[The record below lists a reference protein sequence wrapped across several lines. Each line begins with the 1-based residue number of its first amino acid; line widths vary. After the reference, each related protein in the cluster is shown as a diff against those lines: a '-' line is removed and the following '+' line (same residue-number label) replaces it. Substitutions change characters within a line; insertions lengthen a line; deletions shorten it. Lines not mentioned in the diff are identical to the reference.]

1 MWWWDRSISP
11 NVQRIKIWLMDS
23 QKWVDFEWLI
33 KKFDFS
39 NISRFFFNYG
49 WLKVIRREKL
59 HLQDSIYAH
68 YRIGRFFWFFAS
80 PPLKIWEGG
89 GGLKFWQ
96 YFTIKFWNFSRSN
109 FFILFAGCYSWA
121 HLYQY
126 RKWNKLKSLINEILE
141 FQILQCPELLLTTV
155 CPAPLHSFESDCKTF
170 SKKIG

>member
-39 NISRFFFNYG
+39 NISRCFFNYG

-80 PPLKIWEGG
+80 PPLKIWERGG
-89 GGLKFWQ
+89 G
-96 YFTIKFWNFSRSN
+96 WNFDNTLQLN
-109 FFILFAGCYSWA
+109 FEIFRDRIFLFCLLGVIHEHIY
-121 HLYQY
+121 
-126 RKWNKLKSLINEILE
+126 INIEKE
-141 FQILQCPELLLTTV
+141 T
-155 CPAPLHSFESDCKTF
+155 S
-170 SKKIG
+170 